1 MKMMKITTEG
11 TGATTSGSSATIAIP
26 VDASGVRAEKVLVT
40 VEGATYVLPGP
51 SGATA
56 TTSSILVSHDAPL
69 ALDVMGL
76 THIAHLQLTAAQRI
90 TVTPIE

>member
-26 VDASGVRAEKVLVT
+26 ADASGVRAEKVLVT

-56 TTSSILVSHDAPL
+56 TASSILVSHDAPL

>member
-11 TGATTSGSSATIAIP
+11 SGATTGGSSATIAIP
-26 VDASGVRAEKVLVT
+26 NDSSGETATKVLIT

-51 SGATA
+51 TGATA
-56 TTSSILVSHDAPL
+56 TTSSIIVSHDAPL